1 MPIKY
6 NQIILIEQ
14 TAITTSKAPE
24 PERFRYLNIINRGES
39 CWGTHCSLDI
49 PFCVKCLLCLIF
61 PVSCESSVVQ
71 TWMIRHCGMLTAL
84 ALWRP
89 PANSLPCT
97 NSNKKNSSRYQYQF
111 WEEPQRQWLTK
122 RRAACSF
129 WVHAFLTEPLLTP
142 VDPVPPSTS
151 SVSPGTS
158 LTGWASMCATLAYDI
173 LRDLAATSVSIACST
188 NLQTLPVV
196 QPGHNLRFGS
206 VSMDH
211 LAKQKIILI

>member
-24 PERFRYLNIINRGES
+24 PERFRYLNIINRDES

-89 PANSLPCT
+89 ANSLPCT
-97 NSNKKNSSRYQYQF
+97 NSNKKNSSISVLGGTTKTMSACVPDWAAADARWSSSSFYF
-111 WEEPQRQWLTK
+111 FSVPWNLAHWLSLNVRNVGIRHIT
-122 RRAACSF
+122 RSCSDF
-129 WVHAFLTEPLLTP
+129 SVYSLLHKP
-142 VDPVPPSTS
+142 ADSTS
-151 SVSPGTS
+151 SAAWPQPPVWICVYGSPGKAENDT
-158 LTGWASMCATLAYDI
+158 Y
-173 LRDLAATSVSIACST
+173 
-188 NLQTLPVV
+188 
-196 QPGHNLRFGS
+196 
-206 VSMDH
+206 
-211 LAKQKIILI
+211 IIRYT